1 MSYAKIR
8 EGMGFRDISSFNQ
21 ALVAK
26 QEWRLLQN
34 PDSLVVKVLK
44 ARYFKRTNFLMAKA
58 CSNPSFIW
66 RSFLWGRQV
75 LQKGIRWRRGNG
87 EKIQIQARNWIPRLT
102 TFRPIRMPSLHLEAK
117 VSELILPNQLWN
129 ESLIEQNFTRVDAEI
144 IKRIL
149 LPRTPQEY
157 EVIWHYD
164 RKACPL

>member
-8 EGMGFRDISSFNQ
+8 EGMRFRDISRFNQ

-34 PDSLVVKVLK
+34 LDSLVAKVLK
-44 ARYFKRTNFLMAKA
+44 ARYFKRTDFLMAKA

-66 RSFLWGRQV
+66 RSFLRERQV
-75 LQKGIRWRRGNG
+75 LQKGIRWRIGNG

-117 VSELILPNQLWN
+117 VSKLIMPNQL
-129 ESLIEQNFTRVDAEI
+129 E
-144 IKRIL
+144 
-149 LPRTPQEY
+149 
-157 EVIWHYD
+157 
-164 RKACPL
+164 

>member
-1 MSYAKIR
+1 MERK
-8 EGMGFRDISSFNQ
+8 FRYKPGTGY
-21 ALVAK
+21 L
-26 QEWRLLQN
+26 
-34 PDSLVVKVLK
+34 
-44 ARYFKRTNFLMAKA
+44 
-58 CSNPSFIW
+58 
-66 RSFLWGRQV
+66 
-75 LQKGIRWRRGNG
+75 
-87 EKIQIQARNWIPRLT
+87 PRLT